1 MVTSSVSVERHC
13 AELDDV
19 LVGVVTVSRRI
30 TVALRWQQRL
40 MCQLRECS
48 PVVGDR
54 DRMLLSIVPIV
65 ESLWNRCRDQH
76 YLEGACD
83 TPVTVRTAEAW
94 PNIRSQETR

>member
-1 MVTSSVSVERHC
+1 MHTEITLAPNMATCRADAALGVTSSVSVERHC

-19 LVGVVTVSRRI
+19 LVGLETVSRRI
-30 TVALRWQQRL
+30 TERL

-54 DRMLLSIVPIV
+54 VRMLLSIVPTI

-76 YLEGACD
+76 YSQGACD
-83 TPVTVRTAEAW
+83 TL
-94 PNIRSQETR
+94 